1 MRCRA
6 SFTLCGFS
14 ERASEKQADDVFG
27 SHVEYTARQDRA
39 EKVWGKCGA
48 QSFTESFM
56 RENEAHRQTT
66 DEAALLI
73 ACLRDPQF
81 IVPQDTDWHALL
93 ELAAAH
99 GVLLLV
105 NQAFLEYDTAV
116 PSFVA
121 AAVREHMDG
130 AKKLAAALEDLLKQF
145 AARSIEVLPL
155 KGPVLAE
162 ALYGDVVIRSCD
174 DLDLLV
180 RREDLSQAERLLV
193 DLGFAASGAAD
204 DYHHKFLRDGLL
216 VELHFGVASP
226 RSFPFD
232 VDGMWARAENKRFRS
247 APMRVMSDGDLVLFL
262 CLHGL
267 KHGFSRLIWML
278 DVARAMRTMRDCS
291 PEELA
296 QRARQQGLVL
306 ALLIG
311 CEMIREMFPQ
321 QLPQEM
327 EAVIAKLP
335 EETEQARRAVAR
347 LFAEN
352 AGVNND
358 PEIWSFYLQTESSVR
373 QRWRR
378 RFRFFVP
385 TVEDYAW
392 AERHRIYRGF
402 VPALRPFRL
411 LQKYGPFRAWRI
423 LFPPPV

>member
-1 MRCRA
+1 M
-6 SFTLCGFS
+6 G
-14 ERASEKQADDVFG
+14 
-27 SHVEYTARQDRA
+27 
-39 EKVWGKCGA
+39 
-48 QSFTESFM
+48 
-56 RENEAHRQTT
+56 ENEAHRRTD
-66 DEAALLI
+66 DEAALLLT
-73 ACLRDPQF
+73 CLRGLAF
-81 IVPQDTDWHALL
+81 VVPQDTDWSALL
-93 ELAAAH
+93 ALASAH

-105 NQAFLEYDTAV
+105 YQALLERNAEI
-116 PSFVA
+116 PGFFA
-121 AAVREHMDG
+121 AAVREHKD
-130 AKKLAAALEDLLKQF
+130 AAGKFAAELESLLKQF
-145 AARSIEVLPL
+145 AERGIEVLPL

-162 ALYGDVVIRSCD
+162 ALYGDVTMRACD

-193 DLGFAASGAAD
+193 DLGFAASGATD

-232 VDGMWARAENKRFRS
+232 VDGIWARAENKRFRG
-247 APMRVMSDGDLVLFL
+247 APMHVMSDGDLVLFL

-278 DVARAMRTMRDCS
+278 DVARAMRAMRDCS

-327 EAVIAKLP
+327 EVVIAKLP

-358 PEIWSFYLQTESSVR
+358 PEIWSFYLQTESSAR
-373 QRWRR
+373 QRWCR